1 MRTATSIRLSN
12 IHKHFG
18 NFTALHDVTLDIP
31 AGQLTAIL
39 GPSGSGKT
47 TLLRTIAGLEMHSR
61 GSLHFGLQEMT
72 YVSPRDR
79 NVGFVF
85 QHYALFRHISVLEN
99 VEFGLKVRRRKL
111 GLSKQDVRERALRL
125 LRTVHLEGLENRRPD
140 ELSGGQKQR
149 VALARALAI
158 EPSVLLLDEPFG
170 ALDAKVR
177 KELRRWLRLF
187 HEQMGITTVFVTH
200 DQDEALEIADQ
211 IVIMNNGRIEQAGTP
226 GEIYGQ
232 PANSFVEE
240 FLDMAQSYPTA
251 KAPAG
256 PVAAWNEPVPQS
268 LVIE

>member
-12 IHKHFG
+12 VHKHFG
-18 NFTALHDVTLDIP
+18 SFTALHDVTLDIP
-31 AGQLTAIL
+31 AGQLAAIL

-47 TLLRTIAGLEMHSR
+47 TLLRTIAGLEMHNH

-85 QHYALFRHISVLEN
+85 QHYALFRHMSVLEN

-111 GLSKQDVRERALRL
+111 DLSKKDIRERALRL
-125 LRTVHLEGLENRRPD
+125 LRTVRLEGLENRRPD

-211 IVIMNNGRIEQAGTP
+211 IVIMNHGRIEQVGTP

-240 FLDMAQSYPTA
+240 FLDLAQSYPVA
-251 KAPAG
+251 KVG
-256 PVAAWNEPVPQS
+256 PVTPWKELLPSQLIAE
-268 LVIE
+268 